1 VFNQKGLINHCQTN
15 KRLNQSLIVTVLI
28 CLLSLLNFS
37 AFAQQALD
45 PTKPFTGSKTV
56 SSVKKKAKLNLQSII
71 WMNDNKLVVINDK
84 TLKIGDVISGY
95 KVVEIKSRSVVLNS
109 TKGLIELAVFSK
121 VVVK

>member
-1 VFNQKGLINHCQTN
+1 
-15 KRLNQSLIVTVLI
+15 
-28 CLLSLLNFS
+28 LLSLLNFS
-37 AFAQQALD
+37 VFAQQSLD

-71 WMNDNKLVVINDK
+71 RMNDNKLAVINDRR
-84 TLKIGDVISGY
+84 LKIGDVISGY

-109 TKGLIELAVFSK
+109 TKGPIELAVFSK